1 MRCEWRSILKVENMR
16 CCSNASIRKVNFLFI
31 LSLKL
36 LVSEL
41 PKVKKKEYLHLLI
54 YNLQMKFGK
63 YIMLSHKL
71 LQNAHAI
78 NIINP
83 ISKLRELRFR
93 EATYA

>member
-1 MRCEWRSILKVENMR
+1 
-16 CCSNASIRKVNFLFI
+16 
-31 LSLKL
+31 
-36 LVSEL
+36 
-41 PKVKKKEYLHLLI
+41 
-54 YNLQMKFGK
+54 MKFGK